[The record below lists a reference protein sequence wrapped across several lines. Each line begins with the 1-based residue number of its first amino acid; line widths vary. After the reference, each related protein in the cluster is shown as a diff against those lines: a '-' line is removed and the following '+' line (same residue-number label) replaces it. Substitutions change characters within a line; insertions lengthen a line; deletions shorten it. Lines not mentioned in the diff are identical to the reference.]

1 MTDPHS
7 KFSPI
12 SIFQEKRSLTLTTVY
27 YIRRL
32 LYQNLDRLQSLVAKG
47 AAIKADPFCDLNA
60 MLESLY
66 LEPIAINTTIEEL
79 EHLIFSH
86 QTLRLREIR
95 YRQEL
100 KSIEQKIFWLLGFKL
115 SQTVYPANILLV
127 DDTPINLKL
136 LSMALM
142 QQGYQI
148 YTASSGVEA
157 LEIANEVHLNLILLD
172 LIMPRIDGCEIC
184 KSLKANAKTA
194 NIPIIFMSAMND
206 SADKVRAFNAGGSDF
221 VTKPFQLEEVLA
233 RIECQL
239 KLRDLQQ
246 RLEEKNILYQTEIKE
261 RRQAEALYRDFFE
274 NAIYGMFQTSPT
286 GKYLKVNLAL
296 VQMYGYESAQDLL
309 QGLKNIS
316 QHLYVEPRRRE
327 EFVARIE
334 EEGSIVDFESQVYRK
349 DGRIIW
355 ISETVRGVR
364 DLLGELIFYEGII
377 RDLTAQKEGS

>member
-1 MTDPHS
+1 MTVHPS
-7 KFSPI
+7 KLNSNYV
-12 SIFQEKRSLTLTTVY
+12 FQGKRSLALPTIY

-32 LYQNLDRLQSLVAKG
+32 LHQNLDRLQSLVAKG

-66 LEPIAINTTIEEL
+66 LEPIAINATIEEL

-115 SQTVYPANILLV
+115 NQTAYPSNILLV
-127 DDTPINLKL
+127 DDSPTNLKL
-136 LSMALM
+136 LSIALI

-148 YTASSGVEA
+148 YTASTGVEA
-157 LEIANEVHLNLILLD
+157 LRIAKEVNLNLILLD

-184 KSLKANAKTA
+184 KSLKANNKTA
-194 NIPIIFMSAMND
+194 SIPVIFMSAMND
-206 SADKVRAFNAGGSDF
+206 PADKVRAFNVGGADF

-233 RIECQL
+233 RVECQL

-261 RRQAEALYRDFFE
+261 RRQAEASYRDFFE
-274 NAIYGMFQTSPT
+274 SAIYGMFQTSPT
-286 GKYLKVNLAL
+286 GHYLKVNSALA
-296 VQMYGYESAQDLL
+296 QMYGYGSPQDLMR
-309 QGLKNIS
+309 GLKDIA
-316 QHLYVEPRRRE
+316 QHLYVNPHRRE
-327 EFVARIE
+327 EFIVHLE
-334 EEGSIVDFESQVYRK
+334 EQGSIVDFESQVYRK
-349 DGRIIW
+349 DGEVIW
-355 ISETVRGVR
+355 ISETVRSVR
-364 DLLGELIFYEGII
+364 DLLGELMFYEGII
-377 RDLTAQKEGS
+377 REITAQKAGL